1 MASVMDN
8 SERAN
13 RAREIAGVLECI
25 ATFAAERNEQ
35 TVGAGVLLA
44 LADAAE
50 KWPEDALR
58 LRNVDAPDAEGE
70 GDAVEA
76 LCQEVLATPWFDC
89 GVTKGMRLPGLVA
102 AARAQHARDRAELE
116 SLQERVGQAEGYRDL
131 YRGACEA
138 RDVLAAELEA
148 LRASPRSG
156 DKTLPRSWMCSICL
170 KPNTGLHGEMRHFV
184 CDPCCRQA
192 KEREGEG
199 ERVIRLESD
208 TPLRAITPGG
218 GIISTVMF
226 EKGLYAIRPVEEK
239 AKVHTMRCGI
249 CGKQFDMRDLD
260 QVFYHEQNPH
270 RPLTDE
276 ERALALCDSR
286 RVEEPKVRPWRVIRS
301 VGSRLHKNEAWSICP
316 GPEGEECGC
325 IVSYD
330 DARPDTCPNCLSPLD
345 WSELPEGDDE

>member
-1 MASVMDN
+1 MASVRM
-8 SERAN
+8 EKGFVTRIG
-13 RAREIAGVLECI
+13 ETGEEVGCI
-25 ATFAAERNEQ
+25 PRWTRKALYDGPPETMTGTLTFA
-35 TVGAGVLLA
+35 L
-44 LADAAE
+44 
-50 KWPEDALR
+50 
-58 LRNVDAPDAEGE
+58 DAEGE
-70 GDAVEA
+70 EDAVEA
-76 LCQEVLATPWFDC
+76 ALDELQALAEQLRQDAWREESSPMLSHS
-89 GVTKGMRLPGLVA
+89 MRVQQKAA
-102 AARAQHARDRAELE
+102 AARAQHAGLLADLE
-116 SLQERVGQAEGYRDL
+116 SLRERVGQAEGYEAL
-131 YRGACEA
+131 YRGVCET

-148 LRASPRSG
+148 LR
-156 DKTLPRSWMCSICL
+156 
-170 KPNTGLHGEMRHFV
+170 
-184 CDPCCRQA
+184 
-192 KEREGEG
+192 KERKG
-199 ERVIRLESD
+199 EREITIGPEHEGSMGVFHVVYTKGDQGTMSRD
-208 TPLRAITPGG
+208 MLRALGLSPG
-218 GIISTVMF
+218 SWLLPM
-226 EKGLYAIRPVEEK
+226 AHRVEEK

-286 RVEEPKVRPWRVIRS
+286 RVEEPKVRPWRAIRS

>member
-1 MASVMDN
+1 MD
-8 SERAN
+8 E
-13 RAREIAGVLECI
+13 
-25 ATFAAERNEQ
+25 
-35 TVGAGVLLA
+35 LLA
-44 LADAAE
+44 EQGLLRAEAGDIIRLWDEGGCRMEMLKANADALGIRAG
-50 KWPEDALR
+50 DIGR
-58 LRNVDAPDAEGE
+58 LVWETDAPDAPD
-70 GDAVEA
+70 GDAVDAA
-76 LCQEVLATPWFDC
+76 LDELQGLAEQLRRDAWHEESSPMLTHSTN
-89 GVTKGMRLPGLVA
+89 VQMKVV

-116 SLQERVGQAEGYRDL
+116 SLQERVGQAEGYEAL
-131 YRGACEA
+131 YRGVCEA

-148 LRASPRSG
+148 LR
-156 DKTLPRSWMCSICL
+156 
-170 KPNTGLHGEMRHFV
+170 E
-184 CDPCCRQA
+184 
-192 KEREGEG
+192 EEEG

-286 RVEEPKVRPWRVIRS
+286 RVEEPKVRPWRAIRS